1 MISKIIKSPSGR
13 ICGKLREHG
22 SIRMGPKLFSLELQP
37 FDFSNRLFLMRYLW
51 SNDSR
56 YLAIVEA
63 LTAADSERPYT
74 EISII
79 DYANDREFSVPNVGG
94 RRVTP
99 EAFDGKRFLYSK
111 SRGGCFEIEFESL
124 SRWRPIPQKNR
135 AQQASDG
142 KPDTAA
148 S

>member
-1 MISKIIKSPSGR
+1 
-13 ICGKLREHG
+13 
-22 SIRMGPKLFSLELQP
+22 MGPTLFSLELRP

-51 SNDSR
+51 SNDYK

-63 LTAADSERPYT
+63 QTSADSERPYT

-79 DYANDREFSVPNVGG
+79 DYANDREFAVPNVDG

-99 EAFDGKRFLYSK
+99 ERFDGKRFLYSK

-124 SRWRPIPQKNR
+124 SRWRSIPRKNG
-135 AQQASDG
+135 AQQGSDG
-142 KPDTAA
+142 KPDTVA